1 MKKMSNNH
9 TPLPVQLEY
18 WIKIVENKRSP
29 MDLKAN
35 AVLHLRS
42 VRDTINNVLDAPT
55 PKRWNTPYKK

>member
-9 TPLPVQLEY
+9 TPLPAQVEY

-29 MDLKAN
+29 MDLKSN
-35 AVLHLRS
+35 AVLHLRAI
-42 VRDTINNVLDAPT
+42 RDTINKVIDTPT